1 MAHVVFLTVVK
12 LDFVLNV
19 TAVLGIGAAFAARW
33 FRHAARRS
41 PGCFPF
47 APTVIPCPLW
57 VHSVEMGA
65 YRSGKDAESRT
76 TRAFGSAFDVR
87 RQLHERLSVTVGP
100 LQLSCFLPCQIP
112 SASNQQPERSFLYQM
127 PPKVARDWSKP
138 HSRPASVCVSA
149 TLLGA
154 DVIAHATT
162 ANRRGEMTVIR
173 AALHHLHHT
182 NCQTSSIRTYPW
194 HILIM
199 CWRMCYGL
207 QRRWRGSRG

>member
-1 MAHVVFLTVVK
+1 MAHVVFLVVNK

-19 TAVLGIGAAFAARW
+19 TAVLDIGRAFAVRW

-41 PGCFPF
+41 PGRFSF
-47 APTVIPCPLW
+47 APTVIPCSLW

-65 YRSGKDAESRT
+65 YRSGKDAESRN

-87 RQLHERLSVTVGP
+87 RQLYERLPATVGP
-100 LQLSCFLPCQIP
+100 LQLSCFLPCQIL
-112 SASNQQPERSFLYQM
+112 SASNQQPARSVLYQM
-127 PPKVARDWSKP
+127 PPSIARDWSKP
-138 HSRPASVCVSA
+138 HSRPVSVCVSA
-149 TLLGA
+149 TLLGV

-182 NCQTSSIRTYPW
+182 NC
-194 HILIM
+194 
-199 CWRMCYGL
+199 
-207 QRRWRGSRG
+207 